1 MATLWGQPFLPFL
14 FLKLKDKDYSQSQN
28 MFRIEQ
34 MQPKSAGTNTR
45 SAPRRHAPR
54 RPCCSLCS
62 ARARSDSETTQP
74 RTASVW
80 ELGSV
85 APLFPPAPIPF
96 LRNRFVFLAN
106 IPTEAA
112 GRNTSKV
119 GATLGPDRG
128 YRWLWPIRHV
138 RITSLSA

>member
-62 ARARSDSETTQP
+62 ARARSGLITTHP
-74 RTASVW
+74 R
-80 ELGSV
+80 ELPLGFGSV
-85 APLFPPAPIPF
+85 APLLPAAPLFPAFGIAPSPF
-96 LRNRFVFLAN
+96 ANSPPKLR
-106 IPTEAA
+106 
-112 GRNTSKV
+112 
-119 GATLGPDRG
+119 ATL
-128 YRWLWPIRHV
+128 
-138 RITSLSA
+138 T